1 MAEIYKS
8 KMATF
13 SEEGQNY
20 FKNGQNLL
28 DEEKQPISEINF
40 KHRIKNEVFD
50 FMNFFDNIVLLAGA
64 GASVVPKRDNGKPDS
79 NFGHTVDMLGEEVKK
94 QLTSSTYYSIDD
106 LSVMCKYN
114 SSKFNLEDF
123 LSHMQAYLQFVPKR
137 QEKKFKRSYNKIIEI
152 IKEKTSYNYNSQHF
166 KHATLIK
173 QLTGLHTTPNRLS
186 IVTTN
191 YDTII
196 EDSAYSLNYTVFDG
210 FTFSHKP
217 TFDIDMFDW
226 YLSKPISEVKSQKE
240 AYKKSVINLLKIHG
254 SLTWEREGEEIV
266 RKDKSNIKDPI
277 MVFPSSNKYMQS
289 YEKPYFELFSK
300 FQALLRKQNTV
311 LITVGFSFADNH
323 ISQMIIQ
330 ALKTVPSLS
339 ILVTDFNISPVSPN
353 ENWKVL
359 LDLMEKDY
367 NIAFLQTTMN
377 SDLTDY
383 FVKGDSND

>member
-28 DEEKQPISEINF
+28 DEEKQPISDINF

-137 QEKKFKRSYNKIIEI
+137 QEKNLSARI
-152 IKEKTSYNYNSQHF
+152 IK
-166 KHATLIK
+166 
-173 QLTGLHTTPNRLS
+173 
-186 IVTTN
+186 
-191 YDTII
+191 
-196 EDSAYSLNYTVFDG
+196 
-210 FTFSHKP
+210 
-217 TFDIDMFDW
+217 
-226 YLSKPISEVKSQKE
+226 
-240 AYKKSVINLLKIHG
+240 LLK
-254 SLTWEREGEEIV
+254 LLK
-266 RKDKSNIKDPI
+266 RKLLIITIRSTLN
-277 MVFPSSNKYMQS
+277 MQ
-289 YEKPYFELFSK
+289 
-300 FQALLRKQNTV
+300 
-311 LITVGFSFADNH
+311 H
-323 ISQMIIQ
+323 
-330 ALKTVPSLS
+330 
-339 ILVTDFNISPVSPN
+339 
-353 ENWKVL
+353 
-359 LDLMEKDY
+359 
-367 NIAFLQTTMN
+367 
-377 SDLTDY
+377 
-383 FVKGDSND
+383 